1 VNRHPFVVTLQ
12 FDNAHSVRFPVPPEA
27 IEVELGANTLVYG
40 SVTRGEIVIPRGRK
54 AKRIRFEGVFLGPAR
69 RNQIPRLSALWVD
82 PNALCAAIEGW
93 VGSDAT
99 GQPQELYFSLAD
111 VDAGLHVAQDV
122 YVESFSWRYAGGDG
136 DVSYRLALAEARP
149 LRPGTASTKSALR
162 RSGAAQPRSYPTS
175 DGDTLFRVAA
185 RAYGDSSRWLDLR
198 AANPAVRTAAG
209 AVPAADDAL
218 PPGTL
223 LVVPS

>member
-12 FDNAHSVRFPVPPEA
+12 SDRDHAIRFPVPPEA
-27 IEVELGANTLVYG
+27 IEVEVGANTLVYG
-40 SVTRGEIVIPRGRK
+40 SVTRGEILIPRGRK
-54 AKRIRFEGVFLGPAR
+54 AKRIRFDGVFLGPAR
-69 RNQIPRLSALWVD
+69 RSQLPGLTALWVD

-136 DVSYRLALAEARP
+136 DVAYRLALSEARP

-162 RSGAAQPRSYPTS
+162 RSGFAQPSARATA

-185 RAYGDSSRWLDLR
+185 RAYGDPDRWLDLR
-198 AANPAVRTAAG
+198 AANPDLRALAG
-209 AVPAADDAL
+209 GVPGADDTL
-218 PPGTL
+218 PPGVL
-223 LVVPS
+223 LVVPA